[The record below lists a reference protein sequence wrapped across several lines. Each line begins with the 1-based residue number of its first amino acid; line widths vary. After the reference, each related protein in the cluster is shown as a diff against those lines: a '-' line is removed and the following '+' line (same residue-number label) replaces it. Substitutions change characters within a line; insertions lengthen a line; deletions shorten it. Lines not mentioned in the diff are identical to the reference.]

1 MTLTFRRDLTRNLTA
16 AEGDGNIDDL
26 NGRLTTVEGGVASG
40 GIASFTISG
49 TILTLTFTDTSVMS
63 VDISGANAYV
73 MGNHLKGVW
82 QASTAYVV
90 NDIFYF
96 QGTLYCVI
104 YNHTSAAS
112 FDENATSG
120 GHAVYKVIVRYGDG
134 IATISDLTF
143 FPDASTTNKYFRC
156 TNAGGCTITLQ
167 ANVFGPGDRLAFRQC
182 AAGGLTF
189 VEGTGVTIHGLAGY
203 ALTTSIQ
210 GAVVQIEVVGAAEYD
225 LWGLM
230 DMAP

>member
-16 AEGDGNIDDL
+16 AEADGNVDDL
-26 NGRLTTVEGGVASG
+26 NGRLTTVEGGAASG
-40 GIASFTISG
+40 GISSFTISG
-49 TILTLTFTDTSVMS
+49 TILTLTFTDTSTMS
-63 VDISGANAYV
+63 VDIGSANAYV

-82 QASTAYVV
+82 QPSIAYII

-112 FDENATSG
+112 FDENATSA
-120 GHAVYKVIVRYGDG
+120 GHNVYKVIVRYGDG
-134 IATISDLTF
+134 VATVTDAAITAAATLT
-143 FPDASTTNKYFRC
+143 NQYLRC
-156 TNAGGCTITLQ
+156 TNPAGCSIQLN
-167 ANVFGPGDRLAFRQC
+167 ANVFGPGDRMAFRQC
-182 AAGGLTF
+182 TSGHLSFVAGP
-189 VEGTGVTIHGLAGY
+189 GVTINGLVGY

-230 DMAP
+230 DLAP